1 MRRLLLIFLLV
12 LLPLQ
17 ASWAAVCAYC
27 PGGCIVETDGTPD
40 RAGQSSEPSDTASV
54 LVADDDCSCCQLGGV
69 GITSS
74 LNSNAIAVPHA
85 LATGDVGLRF
95 ASIRPDRPERPK
107 WLRAA

>member
-1 MRRLLLIFLLV
+1 MRRLFLIFLLV

-27 PGGCIVETDGTPD
+27 PSECVVEAQAKP
-40 RAGQSSEPSDTASV
+40 AASEPADQAAV
-54 LVADDDCSCCQLGGV
+54 LVADDDCTCCQLGGV
-69 GITSS
+69 GITS
-74 LNSNAIAVPHA
+74 ADPVPAFVPFHGPA
-85 LATGDVGLRF
+85 ASDASMRF